1 MTHKTTLLTKIQNRT
16 AIVAVIGLGYVGLP
30 LAVAFAKAGFP
41 VIGIDVDEKK
51 VAAVNRGESYIRD
64 VSSADLAVLVGG
76 ADLPSSAVGR
86 RSLASDHR
94 PSTTDHRSSVS
105 DHRPSSIVYG
115 HLSATTDYTVLE
127 HADVAIICV
136 PTPLSKT
143 RDPDVRYILAAADAV
158 AEHIHPGML
167 VVLESTTYPGTTE
180 ELLLP
185 RLEAGYARRYGEGDH
200 RPTTIDQRSTVV
212 GRRSSVVD
220 TRSSVVDGRSSFVGT
235 DFFLAYSPERIDP
248 GNTKYTVENTPKVV
262 GGVTPDCLE
271 VASALYGS
279 VVSKVVPVS
288 SPAAAEMTK
297 LLENTFRAVNIA
309 LVNEVAIM
317 CDKLGLDVW
326 EVIDA
331 AATKP
336 YGFMKFT
343 PGPGVGGHC
352 IPLDPHYLSWKLKT
366 LNYNAR
372 FIQLAGE
379 INSEMPRYWVEKV
392 VDALNEQGKPVKGS
406 RVLVLGVAYKKDI
419 DDVRESPALD
429 IIELLR
435 QKGADV
441 RYHDPYVPE
450 FSYNGTYFVSEP
462 DVEAALAAADCVVVA
477 TDHSIYDWEAI
488 RGQAACIVDTRNV
501 LNKNV

>member
-1 MTHKTTLLTKIQNRT
+1 V
-16 AIVAVIGLGYVGLP
+16 VAVIGLGYVGLP

-41 VIGIDVDEKK
+41 VVGIDVDEKK
-51 VAAVNRGESYIRD
+51 VAAVSRGESYIRD
-64 VSSADLAVLVGG
+64 VPSVDLAALVGTTVNQRSSAG
-76 ADLPSSAVGR
+76 
-86 RSLASDHR
+86 DHR
-94 PSTTDHRSSVS
+94 PRTNDHRSPAGSL
-105 DHRPSSIVYG
+105 I
-115 HLSATTDYTVLE
+115 ATTDYTVLDD
-127 HADVAIICV
+127 ADVAIICV

-143 RDPDVRYILAAADAV
+143 RDPDVRYILSAADAV

-185 RLEAGYARRYGEGDH
+185 RLEAGYGRRYGGPGE
-200 RPTTIDQRSTVV
+200 RRMTNDQ
-212 GRRSSVVD
+212 RSSVV
-220 TRSSVVDGRSSFVGT
+220 GNH
-235 DFFLAYSPERIDP
+235 FFLAYSPERIDP
-248 GNTKYTVENTPKVV
+248 GNKRYTVENTPKVV
-262 GGVTPDCLE
+262 GGVTPNCLR
-271 VASALYGS
+271 VAMALYEP
-279 VVSKVVPVS
+279 VVSRLVPVS

-309 LVNEVAIM
+309 LVNETAIM

-352 IPLDPHYLSWKLKT
+352 IPLDPHYLSWKMKM

-392 VDALNEQGKPVKGS
+392 VDALNEQGKAVKGS
-406 RVLVLGVAYKKDI
+406 RVLVLGVAYKRDI

-429 IIELLR
+429 ILELLR

-441 RYHDPYVPE
+441 RYHDPYVPAL
-450 FSYNGTYFVSEP
+450 SYNGVRFRRET
-462 DVEAALAAADCVVVA
+462 DLDTALKVADCVVVA
-477 TDHSIYDWEAI
+477 TDHSVYDWRQI
-488 RGQAACIVDTRNV
+488 RAAARCLVDTRHAAGTE
-501 LNKNV
+501 